1 MLAVGRLQALLPLR
15 KPAARLLTLLPLCTS
30 PLAQVWCSLSFLT
43 EIRHRVLL
51 LRLLH
56 LTGSVPSCQRA
67 ISCAHSAATAGRRL
81 TQQQARL
88 AEEAHAKLAAMA
100 V

>member
-1 MLAVGRLQALLPLR
+1 MLLPQLT
-15 KPAARLLTLLPLCTS
+15 PAFL
-30 PLAQVWCSLSFLT
+30 QIWCSLSLIT
-43 EIRHRVLL
+43 EIRHRVVL

-67 ISCAHSAATAGRRL
+67 IAVAHGAATAGRRL

-88 AEEAHAKLAAMA
+88 AEEANAKLSAMA